1 MPDLTGYSGPHT
13 NVVVLPCP
21 GQDKKKEMS
30 GMEPAAL
37 RITQGI
43 LRVLPYQTFFR
54 QRMPDAIPPGK
65 TGPGGVRFLH
75 H

>member
-1 MPDLTGYSGPHT
+1 
-13 NVVVLPCP
+13 
-21 GQDKKKEMS
+21 
-30 GMEPAAL
+30 MEPAAL

-54 QRMPDAIPPGK
+54 QRMPDAIPPGE